1 MAYRRYTH
9 SPSSEGAEGSLY
21 KWVDEQARK
30 EEADELVSPG
40 EVEEYAEENETASD
54 PLFEEEWYQYL
65 EDNNLYEDYQEFC
78 AVKRKFLNLIQGPV
92 AAEWMRQA
100 ATSLMAE
107 AMREDQLL
115 SFPFRSFSPALS
127 HQSEEVL
134 EPAAAAKRR
143 FDKSRA
149 GPDEAGQYVPPAEA
163 LKYETSLYDEFV
175 EEEVAS
181 LYREVPSTSE
191 LWPGAQSLNTQKSWD
206 HELPGEAEQYV
217 DDQEP
222 DEAKQYMEDD
232 DAISVY
238 SEEDDDERWTMP
250 GRAEQYAAPGKAE
263 RQYAAAPASQVAPSG
278 GPTWEQMVHAARQ
291 DLATSQ
297 AVAQQAQLWDARPG
311 VPMDTSAGRTR
322 MSKKAAV
329 CFHCRLPGHIRSQC
343 ANRNVPRARVTK
355 IQSLRLLARR
365 IRVAQSCGHDLR
377 KGDNVTVPPVTLAHK
392 VGPGLQDL
400 QKRARRI
407 LVEKNAEKAEENTWI
422 GRMVAAESLG
432 ELDGLIKSRAA

>member
-1 MAYRRYTH
+1 MAYRRYIH

-21 KWVDEQARK
+21 KWVNKQARIEEAEEQA
-30 EEADELVSPG
+30 SPD
-40 EVEEYAEENETASD
+40 EVEEYAEENEDAPD

-78 AVKRKFLNLIQGPV
+78 AVRRKFLNLIQGPV

-100 ATSLMAE
+100 ATALMAE

-127 HQSEEVL
+127 HQSKEVL

-149 GPDEAGQYVPPAEA
+149 GPDEAGQYVSPAEA

-175 EEEVAS
+175 EDEVAS

-191 LWPGAQSLNTQKSWD
+191 SWPGAQSPDTQKSWD
-206 HELPGEAEQYV
+206 HELPGEAEQYA
-217 DDQEP
+217 DQEP
-222 DEAKQYMEDD
+222 DEAEQYVEDD
-232 DAISVY
+232 DAISVQ

-250 GRAEQYAAPGKAE
+250 GKAEQYAAPGGAE
-263 RQYAAAPASQVAPSG
+263 RQYAAAPATQVAPSG

-322 MSKKAAV
+322 MSKKASV

-343 ANRNVPRARVTK
+343 DNRMIPQARVTK

-365 IRVAQSCGHDLR
+365 VRAAQSCGHDLR
-377 KGDNVTVPPVTLAHK
+377 KGDNVTVPSVTPARK
-392 VGPGLQDL
+392 VDPGLQDL
-400 QKRARRI
+400 QTRA
-407 LVEKNAEKAEENTWI
+407 
-422 GRMVAAESLG
+422 
-432 ELDGLIKSRAA
+432 

>member
-1 MAYRRYTH
+1 MAYRCNQN

-30 EEADELVSPG
+30 EEADKLASPG
-40 EVEEYAEENETASD
+40 EVEEYAEENEAASD

-78 AVKRKFLNLIQGPV
+78 TAKRKFLNLIQGPV

-100 ATSLMAE
+100 MTLLMAE

-143 FDKSRA
+143 FKKSRA
-149 GPDEAGQYVPPAEA
+149 GPDEARQYVSPAEA
-163 LKYETSLYDEFV
+163 LEYETSLYDEFV
-175 EEEVAS
+175 EDGVAS

-191 LWPGAQSLNTQKSWD
+191 LWPGAQSPVQKSWD
-206 HELPGEAEQYV
+206 HELPDEAEQYV
-217 DDQEP
+217 
-222 DEAKQYMEDD
+222 EDD
-232 DAISVY
+232 NAISVY

-250 GRAEQYAAPGKAE
+250 GRAEQYAAPGGAE
-263 RQYAAAPASQVAPSG
+263 GQYAAAPAIQVAPSA
-278 GPTWEQMVHAARQ
+278 GPTWEQMVHTAWQ

-297 AVAQQAQLWDARPG
+297 VVVQQVQLWDAWPG
-311 VPMDTSAGRTR
+311 VPMDTLAGRTR
-322 MSKKAAV
+322 VNKKAAV
-329 CFHCRLPGHIRSQC
+329 CFHCRLPGHLRSQC
-343 ANRNVPRARVTK
+343 DNRMIPRAHVTK
-355 IQSLRLLARR
+355 MQSLRLLARR
-365 IRVAQSCGHDLR
+365 VRAAQSCGHDLR
-377 KGDNVTVPPVTLAHK
+377 KGDHVTVPAVTLARK

-400 QKRARRI
+400 QTRARRV
-407 LVEKNAEKAEENTWI
+407 LVERNAEKAKENTWI
-422 GRMVAAESLG
+422 GQMVAAKNIN
-432 ELDGLIKSRAA
+432 DMKALIKSHDSA

>member
-1 MAYRRYTH
+1 MAYRRYIH

-30 EEADELVSPG
+30 EEADEQASPG
-40 EVEEYAEENETASD
+40 EVEEYAEENEAASD
-54 PLFEEEWYQYL
+54 PLFKEEWYQYL

-115 SFPFRSFSPALS
+115 SFPFRPFSPALS

-149 GPDEAGQYVPPAEA
+149 GPDEARQYMSPAEA
-163 LKYETSLYDEFV
+163 LQYETSLYDEFV
-175 EEEVAS
+175 EDEVAS

-191 LWPGAQSLNTQKSWD
+191 LWPGAQSPATQKSWD
-206 HELPGEAEQYV
+206 HELPGEAEQYA
-217 DDQEP
+217 DQEP
-222 DEAKQYMEDD
+222 DEAEQYVEDD
-232 DAISVY
+232 DAISVQ

-250 GRAEQYAAPGKAE
+250 GKAEQYAAPGKAE
-263 RQYAAAPASQVAPSG
+263 GQYAAVPALQVAPSG
-278 GPTWEQMVHAARQ
+278 GPTWEQIVHTARQ

-297 AVAQQAQLWDARPG
+297 TVAQQAQLWDARPG

-343 ANRNVPRARVTK
+343 DNRNIPRARVTK
-355 IQSLRLLARR
+355 IQSLRLLASR
-365 IRVAQSCGHDLR
+365 IRAAQSCGHDLR
-377 KGDNVTVPPVTLAHK
+377 KGDNVTVPPVTLTRK
-392 VGPGLQDL
+392 VGPGLQDI
-400 QKRARRI
+400 QKQARRI
-407 LVEKNAEKAEENTWI
+407 LAERNAEKAEENTWI
-422 GRMVAAESLG
+422 GRMVAAESIG